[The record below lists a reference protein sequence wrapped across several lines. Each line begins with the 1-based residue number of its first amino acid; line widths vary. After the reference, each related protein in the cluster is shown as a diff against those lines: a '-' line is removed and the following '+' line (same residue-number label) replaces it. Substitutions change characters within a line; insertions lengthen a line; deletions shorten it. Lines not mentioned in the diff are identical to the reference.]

1 MTTGLDAASRLGEEV
16 LVMGCNVE
24 LWLVGV
30 ILGTGLIVPGERGDS
45 VTVEVAGGGGI
56 TVGREEWE
64 GRERNSGLSMLLVF
78 FLVFINE
85 GNDMD
90 EFY

>member
-1 MTTGLDAASRLGEEV
+1 MFSLCNEEGSGVCTLSTDVTTGLDAVSRLGEEV
-16 LVMGCNVE
+16 LVMGCNVG

-56 TVGREEWE
+56 TVGREE
-64 GRERNSGLSMLLVF
+64 
-78 FLVFINE
+78 
-85 GNDMD
+85 
-90 EFY
+90 